1 MCSSSVSKINL
12 SWRRREVC
20 KLLLCFAQSSYYFR
34 IGFAMDLCQEDIKDL
49 CFWDALG
56 FVLEDAL
63 CTLHC
68 PRETI
73 VGEEAGKAWA
83 GRVGEGSRC
92 SAAQLRCISGLSA
105 TQGKLC
111 CRGSPTTPNLSLSI
125 LVLSI
130 SASIFSLSWILQTS
144 KRQENCSLDI
154 SRTFFR

>member
-1 MCSSSVSKINL
+1 MQIIALFCPEQLLFPHRICNGFVSGGHK
-12 SWRRREVC
+12 
-20 KLLLCFAQSSYYFR
+20 
-34 IGFAMDLCQEDIKDL
+34 GFV
-49 CFWDALG
+49 FWDALG
-56 FVLEDAL
+56 FVCEDAL

-144 KRQENCSLDI
+144 RRQENCSLDI

>member
-1 MCSSSVSKINL
+1 MQIIALFCP
-12 SWRRREVC
+12 E
-20 KLLLCFAQSSYYFR
+20 QSSYYFR
-34 IGFAMDLCQEDIKDL
+34 IGFAMDLCQEELKDL
-49 CFWDALG
+49 FFRDALG
-56 FVLEDAL
+56 FVCEDAL

-130 SASIFSLSWILQTS
+130 SASIFSLSWILETS
-144 KRQENCSLDI
+144 RRQENCSLDI

>member
-1 MCSSSVSKINL
+1 MCSSLVSKISL

-34 IGFAMDLCQEDIKDL
+34 IGFVSGGHK
-49 CFWDALG
+49 G
-56 FVLEDAL
+56 FVFLGCTWICVGG
-63 CTLHC
+63 CTLHFALPARNHC
-68 PRETI
+68 WR
-73 VGEEAGKAWA
+73 G
-83 GRVGEGSRC
+83 GRKSLGGGVGEGSRC
-92 SAAQLRCISGLSA
+92 ISSPAQLRCISGLSA